1 MGKWYV
7 TMKKADFDGWARKFN
22 ISPVVA
28 RILRNRD
35 LTVEEEVGK
44 FLRGTLEDCYSPWL
58 LKDMDRAVEQV
69 LAGSD
74 RKRTCPFR
82 MERTKPHQRRSF
94 S

>member
-69 LAGSD
+69 LAAIESD
-74 RKRTCPFR
+74 IRIRVIGEGTN
-82 MERTKPHQRRSF
+82 HDLRRL
-94 S
+94 